1 MATSI
6 SFLRLPCETD
16 MHFRVEDN
24 EAELPFIPLGQLNI
38 IHSKSRHMAGLPGFS
53 PEDGA
58 FIDRQLTDF
67 LQVLC

>member
-1 MATSI
+1 
-6 SFLRLPCETD
+6 